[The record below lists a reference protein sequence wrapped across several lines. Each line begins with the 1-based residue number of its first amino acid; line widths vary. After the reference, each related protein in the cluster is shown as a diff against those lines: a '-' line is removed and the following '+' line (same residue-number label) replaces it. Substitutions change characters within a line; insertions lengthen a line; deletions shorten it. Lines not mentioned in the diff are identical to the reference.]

1 MTDALQN
8 TLRLIDIDAA
18 VQLLRTLIRTRSTN
32 PPAEEITLASWVHD
46 RLQEYGMTSELRPF
60 DGKRANVV
68 ARVEGTGAR
77 PGLIFSAHFDTVP
90 EGDIP
95 WDYPPYGADIHEG
108 RIYGRGA
115 ADMKGGMA
123 AMMIA
128 GAAVA
133 RASVKLQGDLILA
146 FTSGETS
153 NCVGAQRLI
162 AEGGLEGA
170 GAFLVSEPTG
180 LDVGIA
186 EKAALWLRVTARGR
200 TSHGSQPQA
209 GSNAVRTL
217 VGALARL
224 EKLNFDVALHPL
236 LGAPTL
242 AIGKIHG
249 GVNINVTP
257 DLCVAELD
265 VRILPGQH
273 PDHVTS
279 LIQEALG
286 AAIEI
291 NRIDY
296 KPAIETP
303 RDHPFVKTCIAARAG
318 VLGTAAPPVGLS
330 YFTDGAVICK
340 AMDLPMVILGPG
352 GTEMTHQHNEYCEI
366 DRLVQAAKI
375 FTRIAFDYLG
385 ENAE

>member
-1 MTDALQN
+1 MTGALQN
-8 TLRLIDIDAA
+8 ALGRVDADSA
-18 VQLLRTLIRTRSTN
+18 VQLLRTLVRTRSTN
-32 PPAEEITLASWVHD
+32 PPAEEITLARWVHEN
-46 RLQEYGMTSELRPF
+46 LEENNLTSTLRPF

-68 ARVEGTGAR
+68 ARLKGCGDR
-77 PGLIFSAHFDTVP
+77 PGLVFSAHFDTVP
-90 EGDIP
+90 EGEIP
-95 WDYPPYGADIHEG
+95 WDYAPYGGEIRNG

-128 GAAVA
+128 AQALAKAPVPL
-133 RASVKLQGDLILA
+133 RGDLILA

-153 NCVGAQRLI
+153 NCIGAQILL

-209 GSNAVRTL
+209 GSNAVRSL

-224 EKLNFDVALHPL
+224 ETLGFDVTPHPL

-265 VRILPGQH
+265 VRILPGQN
-273 PDHVTS
+273 PDHVTRT
-279 LIQEALG
+279 IQETLG

-291 NRIDY
+291 TRIDY
-296 KPAIETP
+296 KAAVETP
-303 RDHPFVKTCIAARAG
+303 GDHPFVKICVDARAHE
-318 VLGTAAPPVGLS
+318 LGTTARPVGLS

-352 GTEMTHQHNEYCEI
+352 GTEMTHQPNEYCEI
-366 DRLVQAAKI
+366 DRLVQAARI
-375 FTRIAFDYLG
+375 FTRIAFEYL
-385 ENAE
+385 E

>member
-1 MTDALQN
+1 MTETLQKALSA
-8 TLRLIDIDAA
+8 IDTDSA
-18 VQLLRTLIRTRSTN
+18 VQLLQTLIRTRSTN
-32 PPAEEITLASWVHD
+32 PPAEELSLASWVHE
-46 RLQEYGMTSELRPF
+46 RLRHDGLTSELRPF
-60 DGKRANVV
+60 DGKRANVI
-68 ARVEGTGAR
+68 ARIQGTGAR

-90 EGDIP
+90 EGHIP
-95 WDYPPYGADIHEG
+95 WDYPPYGGDIHQG

-128 GAAVA
+128 AAAVA
-133 RASVKLQGDLILA
+133 HAGVKLQGDLILA

-162 AEGGLEGA
+162 SEGALEGA

-180 LDVGIA
+180 LDVGTA

-217 VGALARL
+217 ACALARL
-224 EKLNFDVALHPL
+224 ENLHFNVAAHPL

-257 DLCVAELD
+257 DLCIAELD
-265 VRILPGQH
+265 VRILPDQN
-273 PDHVTS
+273 PDQVTS
-279 LIQEALG
+279 LIQDTLG

-291 NRIDY
+291 SRIDF

-303 RDHPFVKTCIAARAG
+303 IDHPFVRSCVDARAHE
-318 VLGTAAPPVGLS
+318 LGASATPVGLS

-340 AMDLPMVILGPG
+340 AMNLPMVILGPG

-366 DRLVQAAKI
+366 ARLVLAARI
-375 FTRIAFDYLG
+375 FTRVALERLG
-385 ENAE
+385 

>member
-1 MTDALQN
+1 MTQALQKA
-8 TLRLIDIDAA
+8 LSAIDTDSA
-18 VQLLRTLIRTRSTN
+18 VQLLQAMIRTRSTN
-32 PPAEEITLASWVHD
+32 PPAEELTLAGWVHD
-46 RLQEYGMTSELRPF
+46 WLRQYGVTSELRPF
-60 DGKRANVV
+60 AGTRANVI
-68 ARVEGTGAR
+68 AHLQGTGVR

-95 WDYPPYGADIHEG
+95 WDYPPYGGDIHEG

-128 GAAVA
+128 AAA
-133 RASVKLQGDLILA
+133 LASAEVKLQGDLILA

-162 AEGGLEGA
+162 SEGALKGA

-180 LDVGIA
+180 LDVGTA
-186 EKAALWLRVTARGR
+186 EKAALWLRVIARGR

-217 VGALARL
+217 VCALAQL
-224 EKLNFDVALHPL
+224 ENLHFDVAAHPL
-236 LGAPTL
+236 LGRPTL
-242 AIGKIHG
+242 AIGKIYG

-257 DLCVAELD
+257 DLCMAELD
-265 VRILPGQH
+265 VRILPDQD
-273 PDHVTS
+273 PDQVTS
-279 LIQEALG
+279 LIQETMG

-291 NRIDY
+291 SRIDY
-296 KPAIETP
+296 KPAIETSG
-303 RDHPFVKTCIAARAG
+303 DHPFVRTCIEARTRE
-318 VLGTAAPPVGLS
+318 LGASATPVGLS

-340 AMDLPMVILGPG
+340 AMNLPMVILGPG

-366 DRLVQAAKI
+366 DRLVLAARI
-375 FTRIAFDYLG
+375 FTRVALEQLG
-385 ENAE
+385 

>member
-1 MTDALQN
+1 MTDALPN
-8 TLRLIDIDAA
+8 ALSLIETDSA
-18 VQLLRTLIRTRSTN
+18 VQLLQTLVRTRSTN
-32 PPAEEITLASWVHD
+32 PPAEEITLARRVHEK
-46 RLQEYGMTSELRPF
+46 LQENNLASTLRPF
-60 DGKRANVV
+60 DGNRANVV
-68 ARVEGTGAR
+68 ARLKGSGER
-77 PGLIFSAHFDTVP
+77 PSLIFSAHFDTVP
-90 EGDIP
+90 EGEIP
-95 WDYPPYGADIHEG
+95 WDHPPYGGEIHNG

-128 GAAVA
+128 AQALA
-133 RASVKLQGDLILA
+133 KALIPLRGDLILA

-153 NCVGAQRLI
+153 NCIGAQILL

-170 GAFLVSEPTG
+170 GAFIVSEPTG

-186 EKAALWLRVTARGR
+186 EKAALWLRITARGR

-209 GSNAVRTL
+209 GSNAVRSL

-224 EKLNFDVALHPL
+224 ETLRFDVAPHQL
-236 LGAPTL
+236 LGEPTL

-257 DLCVAELD
+257 DLCIAELD
-265 VRILPGQH
+265 VRILPGQN

-279 LIQEALG
+279 TIQEALG

-291 NRIDY
+291 SRIDY
-296 KPAIETP
+296 KPAVETP
-303 RDHPFVKTCIAARAG
+303 DNHPFVKICMDARAHE
-318 VLGTAAPPVGLS
+318 LGTVARPVGLS

-340 AMDLPMVILGPG
+340 AMNLPMVILGPG

-366 DRLVQAAKI
+366 DRLVRAAKI
-375 FTRIAFDYLG
+375 FTRIAFKYL
-385 ENAE
+385 E